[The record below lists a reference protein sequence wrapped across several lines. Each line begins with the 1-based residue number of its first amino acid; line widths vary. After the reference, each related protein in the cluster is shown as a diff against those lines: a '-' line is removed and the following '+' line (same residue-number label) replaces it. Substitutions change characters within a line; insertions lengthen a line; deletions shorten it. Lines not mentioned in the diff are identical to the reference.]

1 MPVVSSHPRRSLS
14 IAAVLLGGWLLG
26 PWNAMAVRAQSQPA
40 PRLLYRL
47 ETNCSVTDVQN
58 RCTVEAFDGSSSTVY
73 RTTLKGET
81 ISFRLI
87 DEPERR
93 GAQLWDGQTRSWV
106 ALDELSMDFTS
117 NELCI
122 NGQQLCMINPN
133 YFASIRDD
141 HPSLRSDLIVA
152 RFDAKDGRLAA
163 ICYSR
168 QACENGF

>member
-1 MPVVSSHPRRSLS
+1 MPAVSSHPRRSLP
-14 IAAVLLGGWLLG
+14 IAAALLGGWLLG

-40 PRLLYRL
+40 PRLLYKL
-47 ETNCSVTDVQN
+47 ETNCSVKDVQN

-87 DEPERR
+87 DEPDRR
-93 GAQLWDGQTRSWV
+93 GAQLWNGQTKSWV